1 MLVTILYRLKDEPAV
16 TAATPFTD
24 VSSGGYSDQAGI
36 SAFARTAMAWAN
48 AEGLITSTSGSL
60 LSPKGTATRAQ
71 TAMILMRFCQ
81 KV

>member
-1 MLVTILYRLKDEPAV
+1 MLVTILYRLENEPAV
-16 TAATPFTD
+16 TAANPFTD
-24 VSSGGYSDQAGI
+24 VSSGSYSDQAGI

-48 AEGLITSTSGSL
+48 AEGLITGTSGSL

>member
-16 TAATPFTD
+16 TAANPFTD

-48 AEGLITSTSGSL
+48 AEGLPAPPAACT
-60 LSPKGTATRAQ
+60 PPRERPPAR
-71 TAMILMRFCQ
+71 RRR
-81 KV
+81 